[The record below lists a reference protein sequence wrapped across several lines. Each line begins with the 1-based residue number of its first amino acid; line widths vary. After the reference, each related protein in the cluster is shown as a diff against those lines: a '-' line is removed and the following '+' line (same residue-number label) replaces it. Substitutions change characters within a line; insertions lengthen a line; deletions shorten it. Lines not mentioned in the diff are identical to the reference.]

1 MPKGGCSR
9 TPQQEERSLS
19 SDMVEKQPGK
29 KVSSR
34 IRTGSD
40 PGVARLPAWA
50 ALLVPSAGRWCRAP
64 SGASVGG
71 AAVVWGGCGRQHQL
85 PLKDVFVIWQQS
97 AFSTRSMDRSWCL
110 SERPQDPGC

>member
-34 IRTGSD
+34 ICTGSD
-40 PGVARLPAWA
+40 PGVAHLPARA
-50 ALLVPSAGRWCRAP
+50 ALLVSFLSFLHIFEETTREGRVQKSSSRNEDAT
-64 SGASVGG
+64 GTSVVTG
-71 AAVVWGGCGRQHQL
+71 L
-85 PLKDVFVIWQQS
+85 
-97 AFSTRSMDRSWCL
+97 
-110 SERPQDPGC
+110 

>member
-34 IRTGSD
+34 ICTGSD
-40 PGVARLPAWA
+40 PGVAHLPARA
-50 ALLVPSAGRWCRAP
+50 ALLVPAQGAGVGPPLGPAWEELPWSGWLWTTAPASSEGCVCRL
-64 SGASVGG
+64 
-71 AAVVWGGCGRQHQL
+71 AAECFQHWVHGQKL
-85 PLKDVFVIWQQS
+85 VPV
-97 AFSTRSMDRSWCL
+97 
-110 SERPQDPGC
+110 